1 MKKFIKVMF
10 GAVLAVNLFMSCS
23 NGSSDNSTP
32 SVSPTE
38 YEEIATVT
46 CINTIH
52 DTDISWSTFEDDSYA
67 GGVAPSEFSSKLTLK
82 KDDILYVTMK
92 MTCSEDLKGV
102 MFAIHPTDSPY
113 ADASD
118 WNGYWGGIQ
127 ANKETEFSITT
138 KITRDVESLRGWI
151 QTKCN
156 KQTSGKITVS
166 DIKIVQK
173 RAK

>member
-1 MKKFIKVMF
+1 M
-10 GAVLAVNLFMSCS
+10 AVLLRYLFVRGEEQGNFS
-23 NGSSDNSTP
+23 NCLILLL
-32 SVSPTE
+32 E
-38 YEEIATVT
+38 K
-46 CINTIH
+46 
-52 DTDISWSTFEDDSYA
+52 
-67 GGVAPSEFSSKLTLK
+67 SE
-82 KDDILYVTMK
+82 
-92 MTCSEDLKGV
+92 
-102 MFAIHPTDSPY
+102 
-113 ADASD
+113 
-118 WNGYWGGIQ
+118 WNGYWAGIQ